1 MKKLLIIIYMF
12 LFQFTYGQTDNKI
25 TLDYCYK
32 QAAANYPIYKQ
43 KELLVSSSNL
53 KLKNLNLNYL
63 PQVNLNGLASYQSD
77 VTNIKIDLPSIIPYE
92 LETPKMSKEM
102 YKVTLDLNQII
113 YDGGTIKKQKEL
125 EGVNLT
131 IDQQNV
137 DIELY
142 NLKERVNDIYFY
154 IILLK
159 EKEKLLYLIRDEID
173 KKLKNVESGIRNGVL
188 LELSADVLKAEII
201 NLDQTII
208 EHNIDIASA
217 INMLVELISED
228 IPENTKFELPLI
240 SVDFSNRKHERLE
253 YELLSLQQNKIDA
266 IKNVVSTNDNPRFF
280 GFGQVGYGNPGLD
293 MFNDEFDTYYI
304 VGAKL
309 SWNIWNWNQNKNEK
323 QILSIGN
330 EIINSQK
337 ELFDKNLKITIEK
350 RINEIQ
356 KLEQLILKDL
366 EKIAL
371 RGKIK
376 TTTSS
381 QLDNGLITATQYLTE
396 LNAEKQALLMLEVHR
411 IQLVKA
417 KTDYLA
423 TLGKL

>member
-1 MKKLLIIIYMF
+1 MKKLSIIICMF
-12 LFQFTYGQTDNKI
+12 LFQYTYGQTDNKI

-32 QAAANYPIYKQ
+32 QAAVNYPLHKQ
-43 KELLVSSSNL
+43 KDLLVSSSNL
-53 KLKNLNLNYL
+53 KVKNLNINYL
-63 PQVNLNGLASYQSD
+63 PQINLNGQAGYQSD
-77 VTNIKIDLPSIIPYE
+77 VTNIKIDLPSTIPFE
-92 LETPKMSKEM
+92 LETPKMSNEM
-102 YKVTLDLNQII
+102 YKVTLDLNQTI

-125 EGVNLT
+125 EGINLK

-142 NLKERVNDIYFY
+142 KLKERVCDIYFN
-154 IILLK
+154 IVLLK
-159 EKEKLLYLIRDEID
+159 EKENLLYLIRDEID

-208 EHNIDIASA
+208 VHNIDITSA
-217 INMLVELISED
+217 INILVELISKD
-228 IPENTKFELPLI
+228 IPENTKFELPSI
-240 SVDFSNRKHERLE
+240 SVDISNRKHESLE
-253 YELLSLQQNKIDA
+253 YELLSLQQNKVDA
-266 IKNVVSTNDNPRFF
+266 IKNVVSTNDKPRFF
-280 GFGQVGYGNPGLD
+280 GYGQLGYGNPGLD
-293 MFNDEFDTYYI
+293 MFNDEFDTYYM
-304 VGAKL
+304 VGVKL

-337 ELFDKNLKITIEK
+337 EAFDKNLKITIEK
-350 RINEIQ
+350 KVSEIQ

-366 EKIAL
+366 EKIVL

-376 TTTSS
+376 KATSS
-381 QLDNGLITATQYLTE
+381 LLDNGLITATQYLTE
-396 LNAEKQALLMLEVHR
+396 LNAEKQAILMVNAHR